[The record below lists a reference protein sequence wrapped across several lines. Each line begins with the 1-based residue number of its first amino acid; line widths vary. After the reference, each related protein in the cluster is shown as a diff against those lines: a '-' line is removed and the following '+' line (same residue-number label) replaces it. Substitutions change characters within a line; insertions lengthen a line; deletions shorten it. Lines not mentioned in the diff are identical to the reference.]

1 MRSPRR
7 IAMLVLV
14 FALLGAATTVAVAWG
29 IAVRGVDPHGRR
41 NKIDM
46 TPIALAD
53 MNGSNVFI
61 CWPTIS
67 GPGWT
72 WTATFLVPRNSISDD
87 GKSVRPFGH
96 THGDHVGLVIERT
109 GAFPRDRQLPFENNL
124 YTEVRLGWP
133 SVCMWAIERGN
144 GRLDFMMSIEWSP
157 VMYLRQDKIGQ
168 AKPFIRDEGSSRP
181 PVDIAVPLGI
191 LSRGFAI
198 NTAFY
203 AGAWWTLIFGL
214 TRGRAWNRRRRG
226 LCVKCT
232 YDLRGLEAHTPC
244 PECGRTRTRS

>member
-181 PVDIAVPLGI
+181 P
-191 LSRGFAI
+191 RGYRRAPRHP
-198 NTAFY
+198 
-203 AGAWWTLIFGL
+203 L
-214 TRGRAWNRRRRG
+214 TRVRDQH
-226 LCVKCT
+226 CF
-232 YDLRGLEAHTPC
+232 LRGRVVDAHLRPYA
-244 PECGRTRTRS
+244 RTRVESTPSRPVREVHIRPAWA